1 MRRVPSRR
9 SLTRPAS
16 CRTRKCCETACRV
29 TSKCVA
35 IRPAAISWSRTRC
48 RISRR
53 RGSAMASMVACTAF
67 ASIHYRNLTL
77 AQVYAY
83 IALRIQYHPKGA
95 GDMHPGLKRA
105 ALTRALAYV
114 SGRVPGGETAAGH
127 DGASA
132 RARTNETHET
142 SSEVAEPAARAG
154 FGRPRRSP
162 MKLRTSIAIVALA
175 AACLLTSGVGSAAA
189 QTPLVCQW
197 GGTQP
202 NPTGQI
208 TLDPGLTNT
217 PSPSAL
223 AFKGWGTV
231 TGGGPC

>member
-1 MRRVPSRR
+1 
-9 SLTRPAS
+9 
-16 CRTRKCCETACRV
+16 
-29 TSKCVA
+29 
-35 IRPAAISWSRTRC
+35 
-48 RISRR
+48 
-53 RGSAMASMVACTAF
+53 
-67 ASIHYRNLTL
+67 
-77 AQVYAY
+77 
-83 IALRIQYHPKGA
+83 
-95 GDMHPGLKRA
+95 
-105 ALTRALAYV
+105 
-114 SGRVPGGETAAGH
+114 
-127 DGASA
+127 
-132 RARTNETHET
+132 
-142 SSEVAEPAARAG
+142 
-154 FGRPRRSP
+154 

-231 TGGGPC
+231 TGGGPCHTTDSAPRSLSSAACRSALGKEA